1 MMEMFKKSPASFGQR
16 CLALNAASHAVR
28 QRATGGAD
36 DLEGWLLSRLMRD
49 ASTDGEVNIAERKYN
64 VWLQTIPPQG
74 RFSVAQAA
82 AAVQRNTVVYWGQ
95 KL

>member
-1 MMEMFKKSPASFGQR
+1 MMEISTKSPASFGQR

-49 ASTDGEVNIAERKYN
+49 ASTDGEVNIAERKYG
-64 VWLQTIPPQG
+64 VWLQSIPPQG
-74 RFSVAQAA
+74 RFAVSQAA
-82 AAVQRNTVVYWGQ
+82 AAALREGNHEAC
-95 KL
+95 KK